1 MPKST
6 QRAGRVLTVMKKL
19 HRIEELKKTEL
30 QRQLN
35 ELRRSEEDILNTL
48 DREDAIHGLFL
59 DNSTRFL
66 RSLAN
71 EADRVSQAQQRQS
84 EKILE
89 RAGKVKQAEKLHDT
103 LNKRRQR
110 VENDK
115 HLADVVERYGGKRG
129 ASLP

>member
-35 ELRRSEEDILNTL
+35 ELRRSEEDILKTL

-71 EADRVSQAQQRQS
+71 EADRVSQAQHQQS
-84 EKILE
+84 RKILE

-103 LNKRRQR
+103 LNKRQQR
-110 VENDK
+110 AESDK
-115 HLADVVERYGGKRG
+115 HLADVVELYGGKRR